1 MKKFAKFT
9 KIIQRNCLEEFGF
22 CYLGQIKKHSL
33 MLIMYYVLISF
44 KREFLGTQNNIEIN
58 ENF

>member
-9 KIIQRNCLEEFGF
+9 KIIQKNCLEEFGL

-44 KREFLGTQNNIEIN
+44 KREFLGTENNIEIN

>member
-1 MKKFAKFT
+1 M
-9 KIIQRNCLEEFGF
+9 EEFGF